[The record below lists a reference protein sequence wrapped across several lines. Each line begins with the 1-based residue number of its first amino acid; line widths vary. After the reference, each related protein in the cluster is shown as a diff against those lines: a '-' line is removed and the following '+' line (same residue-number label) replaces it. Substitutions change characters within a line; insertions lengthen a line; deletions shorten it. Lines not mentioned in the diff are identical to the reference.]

1 MAARSVLTKVLSV
14 FGVCFSFAVAGQA
27 QTADDLFNQDV
38 LHEVRIDM
46 RPADWLYLKDHYLED
61 TYVPCNFS
69 WRFNGR
75 NVDAPQIGCRNRGTG
90 SRTPI
95 KPGLRLQINRYDK
108 DRKFLGLTTIVMRNN
123 SQDASMMRERVA
135 MAFMRRMG
143 IPAPRSTHAR
153 VYVNNQYFGL
163 YTIVEEVDE
172 VFTKRVYGDG
182 SGYLYKYD
190 YAATDPAH
198 YFEYLGSDPK
208 LYSPKPF
215 KPESHEDDPQI
226 AVIEAMIRTLNQAPD
241 ATFEQAISQYVDLRA
256 FLLEVGVEAF
266 VGEQDGMLGDYG
278 LNNFY
283 MYRLPN
289 SSRFNFIPWDKSN
302 AFFTIDRDV
311 YAGHLANNLM
321 RRTMLIPAMRAYFID
336 ILLKS
341 MASAGG
347 PGGWLE
353 QEIAREYAQVRAA
366 ALEDPNKVCDHGAT
380 GNLRPCSNAEFEAE
394 VAFLLRFARERNDL
408 ITWQLSWTFNA
419 IPAQQPFRITDR
431 GGVSMTTT
439 GAGASPVIGY
449 ARIQP
454 NVGNRAPAGL
464 AIFGNRVDGVLVSET
479 AVPAVAPIRSG
490 RIYAEVGEN
499 VNTGV
504 AIANANAEAAQISF
518 YFTDPT
524 GRNSGQGSLT
534 IPAGRQIAA
543 FLNEGPFNGGPSVAG
558 SFTFTSNVPVAV
570 VALRSITNERSETL
584 LSTLPVIDMAN
595 PATGSVLAHSVDGAG
610 WSTRT
615 VLVNPFDDAITGTIS
630 VQRQDGSGNLVSPEV
645 LSYTLAPRSSTTIT
659 PASGG
664 SLRNGWV
671 QVTGSPRQPSAFA
684 IFSYTNGSVTIA
696 SASVPAVRTGSAFR
710 MFIERAGPS
719 LQSGVAIANTSASPA
734 VVNFEVTNLDGQT
747 VGLTGSMTIGAA
759 RQVSVFVNEIPG
771 LQSLDLQFRGVLRIT
786 SPSGGLGI
794 TGLRGRTNERGEF
807 LITTTPPL
815 FESDSPPAAELI
827 IPHLVDSGGYTTQLI
842 LYGAYA
848 GQNSVGLIQFFTQAG
863 VGLELRYQP

>member
-1 MAARSVLTKVLSV
+1 MVARRVLTKVLIA
-14 FGVCFSFAVAGQA
+14 FGICFLFAVAGQA
-27 QTADDLFNQDV
+27 QTADDLFSQDV

-95 KPGLRLQINRYDK
+95 KPGLRLQINHYDK

-153 VYVNNQYFGL
+153 VYVNNQYAGL
-163 YTIVEEVDE
+163 YTIVEEVDD
-172 VFTKRVYGDG
+172 VFAKRVYGDG

-226 AVIEAMIRTLNQAPD
+226 AVIEAMIRTINQAPD
-241 ATFEQAISQYVDLRA
+241 ATFEQAISQYIDLRA

-289 SSRFNFIPWDKSN
+289 ANRFNFIPWDKSN
-302 AFFTIDRDV
+302 AFFAIDRDV
-311 YAGHLANNLM
+311 YAGNLVNNLM
-321 RRTMLIPAMRAYFID
+321 RRTMSIPAMRAYFID

-353 QEIAREYAQVRAA
+353 QEITREYTQVRAA

-394 VAFLLRFARERNDL
+394 IAFLLRFARERNDL
-408 ITWQLSWTFNA
+408 VTWELSWTLNA
-419 IPAQQPFRITDR
+419 IPAQQPFRIADR

-454 NVGNRAPAGL
+454 NIGNRAPAGL
-464 AIFGNRVDGVLVSET
+464 AIFGNRVNGVVVSET

-490 RIYAEVGEN
+490 RIYAEVGGI

-558 SFTFTSNVPVAV
+558 SFTFTSSVPVGI

-584 LSTLPVIDMAN
+584 LSTLPVIDLAN

-630 VQRQDGSGNLVSPEV
+630 VQRQDGSGNLITPEV

-719 LQSGVAIANTSASPA
+719 LQSGLAIANTSANPA
-734 VVNFEVTNLDGQT
+734 VVNFEVTNLDGQPI
-747 VGLTGSMTIGAA
+747 GLTGSMTVGAA
-759 RQVSVFVNEIPG
+759 RQVAVFVNEIPG
-771 LQSLDLQFRGVLRIT
+771 LRSLDLQFRGVLRIT
-786 SPSGGLGI
+786 SPSAGLGI

-815 FESDSPPAAELI
+815 FESDSPPAGELV

-848 GQNSVGLIQFFTQAG
+848 GQNSAGLIQFFTQAG
-863 VGLELRYQP
+863 IGLELRYQP